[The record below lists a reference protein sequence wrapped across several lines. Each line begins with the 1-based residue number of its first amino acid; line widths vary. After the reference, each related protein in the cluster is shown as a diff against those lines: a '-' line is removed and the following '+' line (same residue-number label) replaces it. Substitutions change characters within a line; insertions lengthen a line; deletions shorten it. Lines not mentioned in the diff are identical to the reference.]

1 MNCIIV
7 NTENIFYVLLFL
19 TDKLMPYGQ
28 APHVSGNHVQILK
41 KVKCLLLWD
50 HFNNFR

>member
-7 NTENIFYVLLFL
+7 ITENIFYVLLFL
-19 TDKLMPYGQ
+19 TDKLMPCPQ
-28 APHVSGNHVQILK
+28 APHVSGKHIQILK

-50 HFNNFR
+50 GFNNFR